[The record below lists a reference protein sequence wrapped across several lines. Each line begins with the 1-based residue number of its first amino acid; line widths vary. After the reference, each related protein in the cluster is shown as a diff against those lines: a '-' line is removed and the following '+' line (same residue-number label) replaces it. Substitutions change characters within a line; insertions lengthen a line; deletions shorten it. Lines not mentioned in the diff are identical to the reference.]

1 MMQNSNVHKWLTE
14 KEDRR
19 KILITLDQPL
29 TAGQISKRVGIPL
42 DSCSHILR
50 KMKKRNLTSCMNPK
64 SRNSR
69 LYGLT
74 RKGQVYRNQLNKK
87 IGIPMKKYNSPD
99 IDWQLY
105 GWVCFDHRAA
115 VIKALNEPMRASEIK
130 KVLRLHKPNINISAN
145 NIRDIIRLFA
155 AKNIVE
161 PVKVKKMA
169 YPRYQLTDIGIQL
182 KKLLTNAQ
190 MKT

>member
-1 MMQNSNVHKWLTE
+1 MQNSNVHKWILE

-19 KILITLDQPL
+19 KILISIAQPL
-29 TAGQISKRVGIPL
+29 TARQICKKTDISL

-50 KMKKRNLTSCMNPK
+50 KFKGKGLTLCLNPK

-74 RKGQVYRNQLNKK
+74 KKGIVYQKQLCKK
-87 IGIPMKKYNSPD
+87 SGIPVKKYNFPD
-99 IDWQLY
+99 IDWELY
-105 GWVCFDHRAA
+105 GWVCFDHRLA
-115 VIKALNEPMRASEIK
+115 VIKALNEPMRPSEIK
-130 KVLRLHKPNINISAN
+130 KILKVQKSNLKISAN

-155 AKNIVE
+155 SKNIVE

-182 KKLLTNAQ
+182 IKLLTNAQ
-190 MKT
+190 MKP

>member
-1 MMQNSNVHKWLTE
+1 M
-14 KEDRR
+14 
-19 KILITLDQPL
+19 ITIDQPL

-50 KMKKRNLTSCMNPK
+50 KFRKRNLTLCLNPK
-64 SRNSR
+64 SRTSR

-74 RKGQVYRNQLNKK
+74 QKGKVYRNQLGKK
-87 IGIPMKKYNSPD
+87 HGIPVKKYNLLD
-99 IDWQLY
+99 VDWQLY

-115 VIKALNEPMRASEIK
+115 VIKVLNEPMRASEIK
-130 KVLRLHKPNINISAN
+130 KVLRLHKPNMKISSN
-145 NIRDIIRLFA
+145 NIRDIIRLFTS
-155 AKNIVE
+155 KKIVE
-161 PVKVKKMA
+161 PVKVRKMA

-182 KKLLTNAQ
+182 KKLITNAQ

>member
-1 MMQNSNVHKWLTE
+1 MQNSNVHKWILE

-19 KILITLDQPL
+19 KILISIAQPL
-29 TAGQISKRVGIPL
+29 TARQICNKTDISL

-50 KMKKRNLTSCMNPK
+50 KMKKKNLTLCLNPK

-74 RKGQVYRNQLNKK
+74 KKGIVYQKQLCKK
-87 IGIPMKKYNSPD
+87 TGIPVKKYNFPD
-99 IDWQLY
+99 IDWELY
-105 GWVCFDHRAA
+105 GWACFEHRLA
-115 VIKALNEPMRASEIK
+115 VIKALNEPMRPSEIK
-130 KVLRLHKPNINISAN
+130 KILKVQKPDLKISAN
-145 NIRDIIRLFA
+145 NIRDIIRLFTS
-155 AKNIVE
+155 KNIVE

-182 KKLLTNAQ
+182 KKLSTNAQ
-190 MKT
+190 MKP

>member
-1 MMQNSNVHKWLTE
+1 MQNSDVYKWLTE

-19 KILITLDQPL
+19 KILIIIDQPV
-29 TAGQISKRVGIPL
+29 TARQISKRVGIPL

-50 KMKKRNLTSCMNPK
+50 KFRKRNLTLCLNPK
-64 SRNSR
+64 LRNSR

-74 RKGQVYRNQLNKK
+74 KKGMVYQKDLYKK
-87 IGIPMKKYNSPD
+87 YGIPVKKYNLPD
-99 IDWQLY
+99 VDWQLY

-115 VIKALNEPMRASEIK
+115 IIKALNEPMRASEIK
-130 KVLRLHKPNINISAN
+130 KMLRLHKPNIKISAN

-155 AKNIVE
+155 AKKIVE

-182 KKLLTNAQ
+182 KKLITNAQ

>member
-1 MMQNSNVHKWLTE
+1 MQNSNVHKWLTE
-14 KEDRR
+14 NEDRR
-19 KILITLDQPL
+19 KILICIDQPL
-29 TAGQISKRVGIPL
+29 TARQISKKVGIPL
-42 DSCSHILR
+42 DSSSHILR
-50 KMKKRNLTSCMNPK
+50 KLKKINITLCLNHK

-74 RKGQVYRNQLNKK
+74 RKGQVYRNQLSKK
-87 IGIPMKKYNSPD
+87 YGIPVKRYNLVD
-99 IDWQLY
+99 VNWQLY

-115 VIKALNEPMRASEIK
+115 VIKVLNEPMRASEIK
-130 KVLRLHKPNINISAN
+130 KVLRLHKPNLKISSN

-155 AKNIVE
+155 SKKIVE

>member
-1 MMQNSNVHKWLTE
+1 MQNSNVYIWLTE

-19 KILITLDQPL
+19 KVLLSMDQPL

-50 KMKKRNLTSCMNPK
+50 KLKKKNMTLCLNPK

-74 RKGQVYRNQLNKK
+74 QKGKVYRNQLSKK
-87 IGIPMKKYNSPD
+87 HGIPVKKYNLPD
-99 IDWQLY
+99 VNWQLY

-115 VIKALNEPMRASEIK
+115 TIKALNEPMRASEIK
-130 KVLRLHKPNINISAN
+130 KILRLHKPNIKISAN
-145 NIRDIIRLFA
+145 NIRDIIRLFE

-161 PVKVKKMA
+161 PVKVKKMS

-182 KKLLTNAQ
+182 KKLIINAQ